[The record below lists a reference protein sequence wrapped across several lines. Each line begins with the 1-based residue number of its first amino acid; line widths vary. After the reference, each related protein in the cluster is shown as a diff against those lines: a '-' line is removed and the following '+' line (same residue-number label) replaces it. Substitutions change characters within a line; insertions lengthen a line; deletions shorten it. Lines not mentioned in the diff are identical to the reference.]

1 VYSLA
6 ELAQRLG
13 VTVTGDA
20 RRTVSGLASLAQ
32 AGPSD
37 LSFYNDPR
45 YLAAL
50 EATRAGAV
58 ILSSD
63 AAGHSPVDCLL
74 ADDPYLAFARASA
87 LFAPARTATIHPAAT
102 VEPDAVLG
110 DSVSVGAGAYIGS
123 GAVVG
128 AHSVI
133 HPNAV
138 IYSGVTLGEHCTVHS
153 GAVLGADGFGF
164 ARGPDGWEKIH
175 QHGGLRVGDR
185 VEIGAGTTVDRG
197 TLDDTVIGDGVIID
211 NQVQVAHNCR
221 IGRNTAIAACCGIAG
236 GTVIGAGCTL
246 AGGVGIVGH
255 VVLCDGVH
263 VTGMTMVTHS
273 ITEPGSYSS
282 GTRMTRTGEW
292 RRNAVR
298 LSQLDATYRSTQ
310 RRLASL
316 EAGRS
321 TEGD

>member
-1 VYSLA
+1 MYTLA

-13 VTVTGDA
+13 LAVAGDA
-20 RRTVSGLASLAQ
+20 SRTVSGLASLAQ

-50 EATRAGAV
+50 AGTRAGAV
-58 ILSSD
+58 ILSGD
-63 AAGHSPVDCLL
+63 AARHSPCDCLL
-74 ADDPYLAFARASA
+74 AQDPYLAFARASA
-87 LFAPARTATIHPAAT
+87 LFAPEQPAAIHPDAT
-102 VEPDAVLG
+102 VAPDAVLG
-110 DSVSVGAGAYIGS
+110 ESVSVGAGARIGPR
-123 GAVVG
+123 AVIG
-128 AHSVI
+128 AHTVI

-138 IYSGVTLGEHCTVHS
+138 ICAGVILGERCTVHS

-175 QHGGLRVGDR
+175 QHGGLRIGDR
-185 VEIGAGTTVDRG
+185 VEIGAGTTIDRG

-211 NQVQVAHNCR
+211 NQVQIAHNCR

-236 GTVIGAGCTL
+236 GTEIGADCTL

-255 VVLCDGVH
+255 VALCDGVH

-282 GTRMTRTGEW
+282 GTRMAPTGEW

-298 LSQLDATYRSTQ
+298 ASQLDATHRSIQ